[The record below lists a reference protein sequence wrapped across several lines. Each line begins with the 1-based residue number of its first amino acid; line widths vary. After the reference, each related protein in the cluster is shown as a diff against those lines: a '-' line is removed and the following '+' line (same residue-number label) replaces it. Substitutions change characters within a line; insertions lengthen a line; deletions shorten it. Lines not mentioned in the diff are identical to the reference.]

1 MPARS
6 DSGSHWLWPAP
17 RQVRRVAKDRLI
29 IGGVLIAILPL
40 TLSTVP
46 WVHQAFDEWFELRP
60 WAHLTVEASLNL
72 LWVLLSLIAVLR
84 WSSPSGRR
92 NRRRLFAL
100 VTLIFVLALL
110 FPVISANDD
119 LAQQELINDAM
130 TAKSLSATFKAD
142 KQPHSCGEVAAAR
155 PTASSCLVYAHGAA
169 EFIPQAASNQS
180 VARPGETT
188 GNHSPPIC

>member
-6 DSGSHWLWPAP
+6 DSRSHSLCAVP

-46 WVHQAFDEWFELRP
+46 WVHKAFDEWFDLLP
-60 WAHLTVEASLNL
+60 WAHLTLEASLNL
-72 LWVLLSLIAVLR
+72 LWVLLSVIAVLR

-92 NRRRLFAL
+92 NRRRLAAL
-100 VTLIFVLALL
+100 VPLSFVLALL

-119 LAQQELINDAM
+119 LAQQALINDAM
-130 TAKSLSATFKAD
+130 SAKSLSATFKAD
-142 KQPHSCGEVAAAR
+142 KQLHNCGEVSPPRRSASPR
-155 PTASSCLVYAHGAA
+155 PVYGPA
-169 EFIPQAASNQS
+169 ECIPQAALNQS
-180 VARPGETT
+180 VATPGEAT